1 MNKINNQLHINADSF
16 LYRLMQMVR
25 TSVLVVIGELF
36 FRANG
41 LRNGFAMFGK
51 MVTELLPSLL
61 DKQGLINVLIR
72 TGRNSQDLIIVAV
85 TLAAVFAVSVLNE
98 KRISV
103 RDELAKRKIL
113 IRWAVSSIC

>member
-1 MNKINNQLHINADSF
+1 
-16 LYRLMQMVR
+16 
-25 TSVLVVIGELF
+25 
-36 FRANG
+36 
-41 LRNGFAMFGK
+41 MFGK
-51 MVTELLPSLL
+51 MVTELLPSVP

-113 IRWAVSSIC
+113 IRWAVFYLLIVYIIIFGAYGAGYKPIDPLYAQF